1 LTRMRS
7 SRNSFFDSSVV
18 PFRLT
23 FIMWAVF
30 SFEFYYGYNLG
41 WLGIRPRTLTGLI
54 GLFTAPLLH
63 DGLAHI
69 ISNTIPLLF
78 LGSVIFFFYE
88 RIGGIVFFRCYFIT
102 NLLVWLLS
110 PRDSY
115 HIGASG
121 LVYGLSSFLIF
132 FGILRKDFWSL
143 VISVVVFM
151 MYGGIFYGVLPSD
164 PRISWES
171 HLAGAIV
178 GAVTAFDLRK
188 AHVRNGSS
196 ST

>member
-1 LTRMRS
+1 
-7 SRNSFFDSSVV
+7 
-18 PFRLT
+18 
-23 FIMWAVF
+23 MWAVF
-30 SFEFYYGYNLG
+30 SFEFYFGYNLG
-41 WLGIRPRTLTGLI
+41 WLGIRPRTATGLI
-54 GLFTAPLLH
+54 GLITAPLLH

-69 ISNTIPLLF
+69 ISNTLPLLF

-102 NLLVWLLS
+102 NLLVWLFS

-121 LVYGLSSFLIF
+121 LIYGLSSFLIF

-143 VISVVVFM
+143 SISVVVFL

-178 GAVTAFDLRK
+178 GAATAFDLRK
-188 AHVRNGSS
+188 KNLRHGSS